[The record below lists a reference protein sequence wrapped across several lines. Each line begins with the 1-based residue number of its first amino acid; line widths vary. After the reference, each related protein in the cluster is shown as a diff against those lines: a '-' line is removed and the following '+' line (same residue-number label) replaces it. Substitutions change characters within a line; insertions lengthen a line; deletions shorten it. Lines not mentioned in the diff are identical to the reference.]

1 MLLLIPQGAITEKK
15 TCLELC
21 TEEVDLAAECMLA
34 WRRESQMQR
43 LLGSYRI
50 YTEARNWDRIS
61 IGGAEED
68 GRVQARKY

>member
-1 MLLLIPQGAITEKK
+1 
-15 TCLELC
+15 
-21 TEEVDLAAECMLA
+21 MLA